1 MAALNGLEQAGCDAF
16 AALGVRTVI
25 DIRSAGERASAP
37 DSRCVTA
44 ITTVVAA
51 PLPAPNDLGPAAY
64 LSVFRTDASMKTI
77 FDVLSDKNAW
87 PVAIH
92 CTYGRDR
99 TGIVSAL
106 LLQVQ
111 GAEEGYILEDYQR
124 TQEAGLSTTPASLE
138 AVLQTLREE
147 GGAAAHLAS
156 IGITP
161 EQLAALH

>member
-1 MAALNGLEQAGCDAF
+1 MAALNGLKQAGCDAF
-16 AALGVRTVI
+16 AALGVRTVL
-25 DIRSAGERASAP
+25 DIRSAGERAIAP
-37 DSRCVTA
+37 DSRCVT
-44 ITTVVAA
+44 TTAKVVAA
-51 PLPAPNDLGPAAY
+51 PLPAPNAVGPAAY
-64 LSVFRTDASMKTI
+64 LSVFHTDASIKTI
-77 FDVLSDKNAW
+77 FGVLSDENAW

-111 GAEEGYILEDYQR
+111 GADDGYILEDYQR

-138 AVLQTLREE
+138 AVLETLKAE